1 VAIRSLVQLLDAAR
15 KSSRPAFVVDLKR
28 RSPRD
33 GELIPEEHFDSYVRA
48 VVESGVEALSMPTD
62 AVHFGGSIEL
72 GRRVRAMCDLP
83 LLRKEFFT
91 SVEQIDESRR
101 AGFDAVQ
108 LSLSTIPD
116 LGLLR
121 RMWRRA
127 ERIGVEVVLG
137 VHGPAQLRVALRLG
151 ASVIGL
157 NNRDI
162 AALELDEGSVA
173 GGAALLATVPE
184 RLLVIS
190 ESGMHSASD
199 VASASCAGADAL
211 MIGTAVAKSTD
222 PPALLRELRD
232 ATLRCGTGPGAR

>member
-1 VAIRSLVQLLDAAR
+1 M
-15 KSSRPAFVVDLKR
+15 VDLKR

-33 GELIPEEHFDSYVRA
+33 GELIPEERFDSYVRS
-48 VVESGVEALSMPTD
+48 VVASGVEALSIPTD
-62 AVHFGGSIEL
+62 VGYFGGSIEL
-72 GRRVRAMCDLP
+72 GRRVRAVCDLP

-91 SVEQIDESRR
+91 SVEQMDESLR

-127 ERIGVEVVLG
+127 ERIGIEVVLG

-162 AALELDEGSVA
+162 AVLELDEGNVA
-173 GGAALLATVPE
+173 GGAALLSMVPR

-199 VASASCAGADAL
+199 VAGVSRAGADAL

-232 ATLRCGTGPGAR
+232 ATLRCASGPGAR